1 MASSTTLSA
10 DVASKQQQSPRNTG
24 GQSIVNPTA
33 VKLGSIDVPKALQD
47 GEKFLKW
54 DEETCNGIPVTVRV
68 DPKGFYLY
76 WVDQNHEMDLLD
88 IATIRD
94 VRTGRYARK
103 PRDMKLRQLVTMGS
117 QDTLEEKTV
126 TVCYGVDFVNVNFIN
141 FCCTRK
147 EIAKLWCDE
156 LIRMAYNLTQLNGP
170 AIMFLQ
176 KAYTKLCLQVD
187 KSGKIPVKNIIKT
200 FATNKDD
207 RRRVEKALDVS
218 GLPSGKVDSLALSKF
233 QFEDFFNL
241 YKNLTQRSEVE
252 KVYDELVGTS
262 KRRLMSTTQLVDF
275 LNKTQRDPRLNEILH
290 PYANTARARDL
301 IQEYEPNKFNAQK
314 GQLSIDGFLRYL
326 MSEDNPIMAVSK
338 LDLSDDMEQPLS
350 HYFINSSH
358 NTYLTGHQLTGKSS
372 VEIYRQSLLAG
383 CRCVELDFWNGRTEE
398 PVIVH
403 GYTFVPEINAKDVL
417 EAIAETAFKTSE
429 FPVILSFENHCNPRQ
444 QAKIANYCR
453 DIFGDMLL
461 DRPLDS
467 HPLEP
472 GMHLP
477 SPGSLKRKIIIKNK
491 KKHHHHHHHH
501 KKGGG
506 GSAAGGG
513 GTGATV
519 GPGAAGTGAGGTSGP
534 GSNISNTANAN
545 NSNVSNNVN
554 ANSTSAT
561 AMATAA
567 ASLFTTGTGNSV
579 AAVAVAGTNHSFEAG
594 ASLQLQSQ
602 SQNQTVVP
610 DENSATGITQITNN
624 NNVINN
630 GNSQNNSN
638 NNNGSCNVVI
648 TTTTNNNISNANA
661 ADDDS
666 ATPVISTTT
675 ETINSNSSTATN
687 CSISATNG
695 TASATPNVTGNGDV
709 MHHAPPLQQIRQSS
723 KESTGS
729 SDTDSSSDDES
740 MPGAQVGPIGST
752 EADKVQQTK
761 ETEAGA
767 EISALVNYV
776 QPVHF
781 NSFEASEKK
790 ARYYEMSSFDEK
802 QATTLLKERP
812 IEFVNY
818 NKHQL
823 SRVYPAGT
831 RFDSSNFMPQLFWNA
846 GCQLVALNYQTLD
859 LAMQLN
865 LGLFEYNHR
874 CGYIL
879 KPEFMRRTDRRLDP
893 FAESTVD
900 GIIAGTVIV
909 TVLSGQF
916 LTDKKVGTYV
926 EVDMFG
932 LPADTVRKK
941 FRTKIVRDN
950 GINPIYG
957 EDPFVFKKVVL
968 PELASI
974 RISAY
979 EEGGKP
985 IGHRVLPVI
994 GLCPGFRHLT
1004 LRTEVGQPIPLATLF
1019 LSIVVKDYVP
1029 DGLSELAEAL
1039 ANPIK
1044 YQSELEK
1051 RSEQLAVLQEDMEPD
1066 EDESCTRKDTL
1077 KASDNVTSSPKHRV
1091 SAMAAASASV
1101 DSDHDVRETPLE
1113 AISKV
1118 VALPVAQS
1126 SIDQTS
1132 PLLVKQATIPQQ
1144 SHPPQQEKSHST
1156 EQTEIKKII
1165 ADPLEKIFED
1175 KQVRKKREA
1184 LEKELKTLKKNHD
1197 KEKIKV
1203 TAHKSGDLSD
1213 GIKKSKFGMGNKLVK
1228 RFSSKNMADMNLRI
1242 PPCAVDGD
1250 SSDNSAQAERLK
1262 QLCRDHA
1269 SSYREV
1275 LEKYHEIIYN
1285 LAEDL
1290 LRQSQEAQM
1299 KQMKVQLER
1308 ETSEVMRQLQ
1318 LSRKNEVKQLAQV
1331 HKDKDELERMK
1342 REVDS
1347 TLVEKGVAERV
1358 RLTATFERKRD
1369 DLQRQ
1374 HDQVKHGLEE
1384 HRAKAKAMLEKE
1396 AESHACISDTFL
1408 AHLNTST
1415 STTSCSSVGGSGSV
1429 PQTSVSSGD
1438 LCGQSASGPTG
1449 SAITKSNSSSNA
1461 GPPHENNVNN
1471 THV

>member
-1 MASSTTLSA
+1 MASSAVATLSA
-10 DVASKQQQSPRNTG
+10 DGKTQPAQNQQSPRNTG
-24 GQSIVNPTA
+24 GQSTTA
-33 VKLGSIDVPKALQD
+33 VKLGTIEVPKALQD

-54 DEETCNGIPVTVRV
+54 DEDSCNGIPVTVRV

-94 VRTGRYARK
+94 VRTGQYAKK

-126 TVCYGVDFVNVNFIN
+126 TICYGADFVNVNFMN
-141 FCCTRK
+141 LCCTRK
-147 EIAKLWCDE
+147 EIARLWCDE
-156 LIRMAYNLTQLNGP
+156 LLRMAYNLTQLNGP
-170 AIMFLQ
+170 SIMFLQ

-187 KSGKIPVKNIIKT
+187 KGGKIPVKNIIKL
-200 FATNKDD
+200 FANSKED

-218 GLPSGKVDSLALSKF
+218 GLASGKADTLALSKF

-262 KRRLMSTTQLVDF
+262 KRRLMSTSQLVDF

-314 GQLSIDGFLRYL
+314 GQLSFDGFLRYL
-326 MSEDNPIMAVSK
+326 MSEDNPIMAHSK
-338 LDLSDDMEQPLS
+338 LDLCDDMDQPMS

-383 CRCVELDFWNGRTEE
+383 CRCVELDFWNSRTEE

-403 GYTFVPEINAKDVL
+403 GYTFVPEICAKDVL
-417 EAIAETAFKTSE
+417 EAIAETAFKTSD

-467 HPLEP
+467 HPLES
-472 GMHLP
+472 GLDLP
-477 SPGSLKRKIIIKNK
+477 PPAALKRKIIIKNK

-506 GSAAGGG
+506 QG
-513 GTGATV
+513 GTGGVTSPTAAAMA
-519 GPGAAGTGAGGTSGP
+519 GAAGAIAPGVAGQT
-534 GSNISNTANAN
+534 NAAAA
-545 NSNVSNNVN
+545 VSNNGA
-554 ANSTSAT
+554 ANTTS

-567 ASLFTTGTGNSV
+567 ASLITTGSGSFS
-579 AAVAVAGTNHSFEAG
+579 AAAG
-594 ASLQLQSQ
+594 ASLQLQQ
-602 SQNQTVVP
+602 SQQQQQQE
-610 DENSATGITQITNN
+610 ENTSSAPPSPLPLASST
-624 NNVINN
+624 
-630 GNSQNNSN
+630 
-638 NNNGSCNVVI
+638 
-648 TTTTNNNISNANA
+648 TTTTNGNINNS
-661 ADDDS
+661 
-666 ATPVISTTT
+666 TSTT
-675 ETINSNSSTATN
+675 NATTQA
-687 CSISATNG
+687 I
-695 TASATPNVTGNGDV
+695 VTGNGDV
-709 MHHAPPLQQIRQSS
+709 THHAPPLQQIRQSS

-740 MPGAQVGPIGST
+740 MPGAVVGPIGST
-752 EADKVQQTK
+752 EADKVPQTK

-781 NSFEASEKK
+781 SSFENSEKK

-818 NKHQL
+818 NKRQL

-865 LGLFEYNHR
+865 LGLFEYNYR
-874 CGYIL
+874 CGYML
-879 KPEFMRRTDRRLDP
+879 KPEFMRRKDRRLDP

-941 FRTKIVRDN
+941 FRTRIVRDN
-950 GINPIYG
+950 GINPCYG
-957 EDPFVFKKVVL
+957 EEPFVFKKVVL

-974 RISAY
+974 RIAAY
-979 EEGGKP
+979 EEGGKL

-994 GLCPGFRHLT
+994 GLCPGLRHLT
-1004 LRTEVGQPIPLATLF
+1004 LRTEVGQPITLATLF

-1051 RSEQLAVLQEDMEPD
+1051 RSEQLAVLQEDMEPIE
-1066 EDESCTRKDTL
+1066 EDSCPRKDTL
-1077 KASDNVTSSPKHRV
+1077 KTSDNVTGSPKHRT
-1091 SAMAAASASV
+1091 SIQPPSTTGATESST
-1101 DSDHDVRETPLE
+1101 DHERETPLE
-1113 AISKV
+1113 VISKV

-1126 SIDQTS
+1126 SVDRTS
-1132 PLLVKQATIPQQ
+1132 PMLVKQVTIQQ
-1144 SHPPQQEKSHST
+1144 QPTTIQEKHDSKGHTTAGADHTIS
-1156 EQTEIKKII
+1156 KIV

-1175 KQVRKKREA
+1175 KQVRKKRDA
-1184 LEKELKTLKKNHD
+1184 LEKELKALKKSHD
-1197 KEKIKV
+1197 KEKMKL
-1203 TAHKSGDLSD
+1203 TSQKSGDLTD

-1228 RFSSKNMADMNLRI
+1228 RFSSKNMADMNIRI
-1242 PPCAVDGD
+1242 PPCVNPDGD
-1250 SSDNSAQAERLK
+1250 NACDNSAHAERLK
-1262 QLCRDHA
+1262 QICRDHA
-1269 SSYREV
+1269 SSYRDV
-1275 LEKYHEIIYN
+1275 LEKYHEVIYN
-1285 LAEDL
+1285 LADDL
-1290 LRQSQEAQM
+1290 LRQSQENQM
-1299 KQMKVQLER
+1299 KQMKTNMER

-1358 RLTATFERKRD
+1358 RLTATYERKRD
-1369 DLQRQ
+1369 ELQRQ
-1374 HDQVKHGLEE
+1374 HDLVKQGLDD
-1384 HRAKAKAMLEKE
+1384 HRAKAKAMLDKE
-1396 AESHACISDTFL
+1396 AESHACISETFL
-1408 AHLNTST
+1408 AHLNTSA
-1415 STTSCSSVGGSGSV
+1415 STTSCSSVATL
-1429 PQTSVSSGD
+1429 PTTSLSSGN
-1438 LCGQSASGPTG
+1438 LCGSAAGGGT
-1449 SAITKSNSSSNA
+1449 ITKSVSTSSTNA
-1461 GPPHENNVNN
+1461 HGNNVNN
-1471 THV
+1471 THA

>member
-1 MASSTTLSA
+1 MASLLPAASATSGAADGAGGKQQTQSPQSLSSCSPRNAASPSANAGGQTAAASSTT
-10 DVASKQQQSPRNTG
+10 VALN
-24 GQSIVNPTA
+24 NPTA
-33 VKLGSIDVPKALQD
+33 VKLGVMDVPKALQD
-47 GEKFLKW
+47 GEKFIKW
-54 DEETCNGIPVTVRV
+54 DEDSCNGTPVTLRV
-68 DPKGFYLY
+68 DVKGFFLY
-76 WVDQNHEMDLLD
+76 WVDQNHEMDMLD

-94 VRTGRYARK
+94 VRTGQYAKK
-103 PRDMKLRQLVTMGS
+103 PRDMKLRQIVTMGS

-126 TVCYGVDFVNVNFIN
+126 TVCYGADFVNVNFIN

-147 EIAKLWCDE
+147 EIARLWCDE

-187 KSGKIPVKNIIKT
+187 KTGKIPVKNIIKT

-218 GLPSGKVDSLALSKF
+218 GLPSGKGDTLALAKF

-241 YKNLTQRSEVE
+241 YKNLSQRTEVE

-262 KRRLMSTTQLVDF
+262 KRRLMSTSQLVDF

-314 GQLSIDGFLRYL
+314 GQLSFDGFLRYL
-326 MSEDNPIMAVSK
+326 MSEDNPIMAATK
-338 LDLSDDMEQPLS
+338 LDLSDDMDQPMA

-403 GYTFVPEINAKDVL
+403 GYTFVPEICAKDVL

-453 DIFGDMLL
+453 EIFGDMLL

-467 HPLEP
+467 HPLESNVE
-472 GMHLP
+472 LP
-477 SPGSLKRKIIIKNK
+477 PPALLKRKIIIKNK

-501 KKGGG
+501 HKK
-506 GSAAGGG
+506 
-513 GTGATV
+513 ATV
-519 GPGAAGTGAGGTSGP
+519 VSSPQQQQLPPAGSTVG
-534 GSNISNTANAN
+534 N
-545 NSNVSNNVN
+545 NVSNNSIAANAHATTVN
-554 ANSTSAT
+554 NSSAATVAATTINSPTGVMPAINNNSTNAAT
-561 AMATAA
+561 ASLQQSQQDESNGNVNVGTGNPAPVSNNNGTAA
-567 ASLFTTGTGNSV
+567 APL
-579 AAVAVAGTNHSFEAG
+579 AAQQQQA
-594 ASLQLQSQ
+594 
-602 SQNQTVVP
+602 
-610 DENSATGITQITNN
+610 
-624 NNVINN
+624 
-630 GNSQNNSN
+630 
-638 NNNGSCNVVI
+638 
-648 TTTTNNNISNANA
+648 
-661 ADDDS
+661 
-666 ATPVISTTT
+666 
-675 ETINSNSSTATN
+675 
-687 CSISATNG
+687 
-695 TASATPNVTGNGDV
+695 TGNGELP
-709 MHHAPPLQQIRQSS
+709 HHAPPLQQIRQSS

-740 MPGAQVGPIGST
+740 MPGTAVGPIGAN
-752 EADKVQQTK
+752 EADKVPQTK

-781 NSFEASEKK
+781 SSFENSEKK
-790 ARYYEMSSFDEK
+790 ARFYEMSSFDEK

-865 LGLFEYNHR
+865 LGIFEYNHR

-879 KPEFMRRTDRRLDP
+879 KPEFMRRKDRRLDP

-900 GIIAGTVIV
+900 GIIAGTVMV
-909 TVLSGQF
+909 TVISGQF

-950 GINPIYG
+950 GINPVYD
-957 EDPFVFKKVVL
+957 EEPFVFKKVVL

-974 RISAY
+974 RIAAY
-979 EEGGKP
+979 EEGGKL

-994 GLCPGFRHLT
+994 GLCPGYRHLT

-1019 LSIVVKDYVP
+1019 LCIVVKDYVP
-1029 DGLSELAEAL
+1029 DGLSDFAEAL

-1044 YQSELEK
+1044 YQSEQEK
-1051 RSEQLAVLQEDMEPD
+1051 RSKQLAVLQEDMEPTE
-1066 EDESCTRKDTL
+1066 EDSFVVVSLGTNKKGDTL
-1077 KASDNVTSSPKHRV
+1077 KSSENNTTSSPARQRSVAGNQSSHG
-1091 SAMAAASASV
+1091 AAGTVGTAE
-1101 DSDHDVRETPLE
+1101 SDAEREPPLE
-1113 AISKV
+1113 AITKM

-1126 SIDQTS
+1126 SSVDHPNIPASKQSTAREPTVGPIITTTTNTS
-1132 PLLVKQATIPQQ
+1132 SAGVGDSAN
-1144 SHPPQQEKSHST
+1144 HPDGG
-1156 EQTEIKKII
+1156 KIV
-1165 ADPLEKIFED
+1165 ADPLEKIFDD
-1175 KQVRKKREA
+1175 KQIRKKREA
-1184 LEKELKTLKKNHD
+1184 LEKELKALKKSHD
-1197 KEKIKV
+1197 KEKLKIH
-1203 TAHKSGDLSD
+1203 AAQKSTDVGGDAPV
-1213 GIKKSKFGMGNKLVK
+1213 KKSKFGMGNKLVK
-1228 RFSSKNMADMNLRI
+1228 RFSSKNMADMNVKV
-1242 PPCAVDGD
+1242 PPCASASDADVTGD
-1250 SSDNSAQAERLK
+1250 AQSERLR
-1262 QLCRDHA
+1262 QICRDHA
-1269 SSYREV
+1269 GSYREV
-1275 LEKYHEIIYN
+1275 LEKYHEIIYTM
-1285 LAEDL
+1285 AEDL
-1290 LRQSQEAQM
+1290 LRQSQDAQM
-1299 KQMKVQLER
+1299 KQLKTQLER

-1318 LSRKNEVKQLAQV
+1318 LSRKSEVKQLAMV

-1347 TLVEKGVAERV
+1347 TLVEKGVTERV
-1358 RLTATFERKRD
+1358 RLTATYERKRD
-1369 DLQRQ
+1369 ELQRQ
-1374 HDQVKHGLEE
+1374 HDAVKQGLED
-1384 HRAKAKAMLEKE
+1384 HKLKARSMLERE
-1396 AESHACISDTFL
+1396 AESHAFISDTFL
-1408 AHLNTST
+1408 AHLNTSN
-1415 STTSCSSVGGSGSV
+1415 STTSCSSVGATTNH
-1429 PQTSVSSGD
+1429 PPTTSVSSGNI
-1438 LCGQSASGPTG
+1438 CGATG
-1449 SAITKSNSSSNA
+1449 ATT
-1461 GPPHENNVNN
+1461 HENNVNN
-1471 THV
+1471 AHA

>member
-1 MASSTTLSA
+1 MASLLTATCTSPAAAAAAAA
-10 DVASKQQQSPRNTG
+10 DGTRQQSVSPQSCSPRNAASPSMSSQSA
-24 GQSIVNPTA
+24 GQTQTSAANAANALATNNPTA
-33 VKLGSIDVPKALQD
+33 VKLGVMDVPKALQD
-47 GEKFLKW
+47 GEKFIKW
-54 DEETCNGIPVTVRV
+54 DEDSCNGTPVTLRV
-68 DPKGFYLY
+68 DVKGFFLY
-76 WVDQNHEMDLLD
+76 WVDQNHEMDMLD

-94 VRTGRYARK
+94 VRTGQYAKK
-103 PRDMKLRQLVTMGS
+103 PRDIKLRQIVTMGS

-126 TVCYGVDFVNVNFIN
+126 TVCYGADFVNVNFIN

-147 EIAKLWCDE
+147 EIARLWCDE

-187 KSGKIPVKNIIKT
+187 KTGKIPVKNIIKT

-218 GLPSGKVDSLALSKF
+218 GLPSGKGDTLALAKF

-241 YKNLTQRSEVE
+241 YKNLSQRTEVE

-262 KRRLMSTTQLVDF
+262 KRRLMSTSQLVDF

-314 GQLSIDGFLRYL
+314 GQLSFDGFLRYL
-326 MSEDNPIMAVSK
+326 MSEDNPIMAASK
-338 LDLSDDMEQPLS
+338 LDLTDDMDQPMS

-403 GYTFVPEINAKDVL
+403 GYTFVPEICAKDVL

-453 DIFGDMLL
+453 EIFGDMLL

-467 HPLEP
+467 HPLESSVE
-472 GMHLP
+472 LP
-477 SPGSLKRKIIIKNK
+477 APALLKRKIIIKNK

-501 KKGGG
+501 HKKVAGVSSPQQQQPPGLALPNNSNS
-506 GSAAGGG
+506 GSAAANA
-513 GTGATV
+513 ATTV
-519 GPGAAGTGAGGTSGP
+519 NNNSTTAAPGSPAVTSGAATLS
-534 GSNISNTANAN
+534 
-545 NSNVSNNVN
+545 
-554 ANSTSAT
+554 NSTN
-561 AMATAA
+561 AA
-567 ASLFTTGTGNSV
+567 AAAGDEGT
-579 AAVAVAGTNHSFEAG
+579 A
-594 ASLQLQSQ
+594 
-602 SQNQTVVP
+602 
-610 DENSATGITQITNN
+610 GIT
-624 NNVINN
+624 INN
-630 GNSQNNSN
+630 G
-638 NNNGSCNVVI
+638 
-648 TTTTNNNISNANA
+648 TTPQAIQS
-661 ADDDS
+661 
-666 ATPVISTTT
+666 PQQQQQQP
-675 ETINSNSSTATN
+675 
-687 CSISATNG
+687 G
-695 TASATPNVTGNGDV
+695 QTGNGDIP
-709 MHHAPPLQQIRQSS
+709 HHAPPLQQIRQSS

-740 MPGAQVGPIGST
+740 MPGAQVGPIGPN
-752 EADKVQQTK
+752 EADKVPQTK

-781 NSFEASEKK
+781 SSFENSEKK

-818 NKHQL
+818 NKRQL

-865 LGLFEYNHR
+865 LGIFEYNHR
-874 CGYIL
+874 CGYLL
-879 KPEFMRRTDRRLDP
+879 KPEFMRRKDRRLDP

-900 GIIAGTVIV
+900 GIIAGTVVV
-909 TVLSGQF
+909 TVMSGQF
-916 LTDKKVGTYV
+916 LTDKKVGTFV

-950 GINPIYG
+950 GINPVYD
-957 EDPFVFKKVVL
+957 EEPFVFKKVVL

-974 RISAY
+974 RIAAY
-979 EEGGKP
+979 EEGGKL

-994 GLCPGFRHLT
+994 GLCPGYRHLT

-1019 LSIVVKDYVP
+1019 LCIVVKDYVP
-1029 DGLSELAEAL
+1029 DGLSDFAEAL

-1044 YQSELEK
+1044 YQSEQEK
-1051 RSEQLAVLQEDMEPD
+1051 RSKQLAVLQEDTEPSE
-1066 EDESCTRKDTL
+1066 EDSCLTKKGDTL
-1077 KASDNVTSSPKHRV
+1077 KSSDNNTSNAISGSSPARQRTLGGPQ
-1091 SAMAAASASV
+1091 SPLQSTAATGGE
-1101 DSDHDVRETPLE
+1101 SDGGEREAPLE
-1113 AISKV
+1113 AITKMVSM
-1118 VALPVAQS
+1118 PVAQS
-1126 SIDQTS
+1126 SLD
-1132 PLLVKQATIPQQ
+1132 
-1144 SHPPQQEKSHST
+1144 HST
-1156 EQTEIKKII
+1156 TGGGGTGRPTYATVSSSQPSSGASGAGPIITTTTNMSGTGGTGAGGGDAASDGGKIV
-1165 ADPLEKIFED
+1165 ADPLEKLFED
-1175 KQVRKKREA
+1175 KQIRKKREA
-1184 LEKELKTLKKNHD
+1184 LEKELKALRKAHD
-1197 KEKIKV
+1197 KEKLKIQAA
-1203 TAHKSGDLSD
+1203 TAKGGELA
-1213 GIKKSKFGMGNKLVK
+1213 GGEGPVKKSKFGMGNKLVK
-1228 RFSSKNMADMNLRI
+1228 RFSSKNMADMNVKV
-1242 PPCAVDGD
+1242 PPCA
-1250 SSDNSAQAERLK
+1250 SSDTDGTGDVHSERLR
-1262 QLCRDHA
+1262 QICREHA
-1269 SSYREV
+1269 TSYREV
-1275 LEKYHEIIYN
+1275 LEKYHEIIYG
-1285 LAEDL
+1285 LAEEL
-1290 LRQSQEAQM
+1290 LRQLQDGQM
-1299 KQMKVQLER
+1299 KQLKTQLER

-1318 LSRKNEVKQLAQV
+1318 LSRKSEVKQLAMV

-1347 TLVEKGVAERV
+1347 TLVEKGVTERV
-1358 RLTATFERKRD
+1358 RLTASYERKRD
-1369 DLQRQ
+1369 ELQRQ
-1374 HDQVKHGLEE
+1374 HDAVKQGLED
-1384 HRAKAKAMLEKE
+1384 HKQKARSMLEKE
-1396 AESHACISDTFL
+1396 AESHAYISDTFL
-1408 AHLNTST
+1408 AHLNTSN
-1415 STTSCSSVGGSGSV
+1415 STTSCSSVGASSTL
-1429 PQTSVSSGD
+1429 PPATTTSVSSGNI
-1438 LCGQSASGPTG
+1438 CAAGSGT
-1449 SAITKSNSSSNA
+1449 
-1461 GPPHENNVNN
+1461 HESNVNN
-1471 THV
+1471 THLAT